1 MPESKTRPA
10 LTLVL
15 LAIACLAA
23 WGAGWALRQGCQ
35 WQTPAA
41 WAAETEPA
49 APDMAGYPGPWA
61 VAERSLVEGEER
73 GAIRI
78 GEQDVL
84 EIQTVAGGLT
94 GYERAM
100 IVAKRLNDALAAGVK
115 PEQIRPAQVQGMT
128 VLKAGEVVLITVTA
142 AEAERQK
149 MTESQLASA
158 WAASLAAALGGTPA
172 VPPPT
177 TTTTTTTTPTTTPP
191 EGEEYDYSGWTPPEP
206 YKDKIVPIVS
216 VLEGVKIG
224 VARVNGPTS
233 KVDLVQAVA
242 QLETDYKKVLSISLY
257 VPISTEVPG
266 SKLARVQ
273 GVGVTGL
280 ADIRIR

>member
-1 MPESKTRPA
+1 MPDSKTRHRLMLA
-10 LTLVL
+10 LLVV
-15 LAIACLAA
+15 ACLAA
-23 WGAGWALRQGCQ
+23 WGAGTALRQGCH
-35 WQTPAA
+35 WETPAA
-41 WAAETEPA
+41 WAVETEPEATDTA
-49 APDMAGYPGPWA
+49 AYPGPWA

-73 GAIRI
+73 GTVRI

-94 GYERAM
+94 GYERTL
-100 IVAKRLNDALAAGVK
+100 IVAKRLNDALAAGVRAD
-115 PEQIRPAQVQGMT
+115 QIRATQVQGMT

-149 MTESQLASA
+149 MTESQLAKA
-158 WAASLAAALGGTPA
+158 WAASIAAALGGTPA
-172 VPPPT
+172 VPSPT
-177 TTTTTTTTPTTTPP
+177 TTTAPTTTTTPP
-191 EGEEYDYSGWTPPEP
+191 EGDEYDYSGWTPPEP

-242 QLETDYKKVLSISLY
+242 QLETDYKKVLSINLY

>member
-1 MPESKTRPA
+1 
-10 LTLVL
+10 VL
-15 LAIACLAA
+15 LLAVACLAA
-23 WGAGWALRQGCQ
+23 WGAGRALRQGCH
-35 WQTPAA
+35 WETPAA
-41 WAAETEPA
+41 WAVETEETA
-49 APDMAGYPGPWA
+49 TDTSGYPGPWA

-73 GAIRI
+73 GAVRI

-84 EIQTVAGGLT
+84 EIQTAAGGLT
-94 GYERAM
+94 GYERTL
-100 IVAKRLNDALAAGVK
+100 IVAKRLNDALAAGVRAD
-115 PEQIRPAQVQGMT
+115 QIRTTRVQGMT
-128 VLKAGEVVLITVTA
+128 VLKAGEVVLVTVTP

-149 MTESQLASA
+149 MTESQLADA
-158 WAASLAAALGGTPA
+158 WVASLRAALGGTPA

-177 TTTTTTTTPTTTPP
+177 TTPTTTTTTTTTPS
-191 EGEEYDYSGWTPPEP
+191 EGDEYDHSGWTPPEP